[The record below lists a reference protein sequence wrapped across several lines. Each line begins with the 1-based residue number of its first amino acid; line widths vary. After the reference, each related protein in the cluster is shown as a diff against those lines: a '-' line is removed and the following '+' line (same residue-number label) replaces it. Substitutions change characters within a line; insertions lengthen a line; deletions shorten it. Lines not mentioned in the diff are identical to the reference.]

1 MTIRC
6 WQYRERLVFC
16 CYLVLFVAVIFVG
29 LYVSRVAQAATV
41 PGGFTDSLVAN
52 GLANPTA
59 MEFAPDGRLFVCEQG
74 GTLRVIKNGALLATP
89 FLTVTVNSSGERG
102 LLGVAF
108 DPNFAINQFVYIYYT
123 ATTPT
128 IHNRISRFTASGD
141 AAVAGSET
149 IILELNNLSTAT
161 NHNGGAIHFGPD
173 GNLYVAVGDNANGAN
188 AQSFSTLHGKMLRIF
203 SNGGIPTDNPFFN
216 QTTGNNRAIWALG
229 LRNPFTFSF
238 QPGTGRMFINDV
250 GQSTTEEIN
259 DGIAGSNYGWPTCE
273 GICNP
278 PNSNFRDPIYIYL
291 NDASTCAITG
301 GAFYN
306 PQTTQFPSTYVG
318 NYFFADYCAGWIR
331 KLDPANGNAVSG
343 FATGISSPVDLK
355 VSTDGSLYYLARGTG
370 SVHKIEY
377 PANMQPPT
385 ISSHPQNQTVAV
397 GQSATFSVSANGTPP
412 FSYQWQRSG
421 SDIAGA
427 TSSNYTLSNAQP
439 SDNGALLRAVVTN
452 SFGSATSNN
461 AQLTVTSNTPP
472 TGNITQPPTGTLYQ
486 GGQTIDYA
494 GTGSDPE
501 DGTLPASGFTWR
513 VDFHHDTHIHPFSPA
528 TSGSMS
534 GSVTIPTNGET
545 SDNVWYRIHLT
556 VTDSAGLTHSSF
568 RDILPRKSTVTLRTS
583 PSGLQL
589 KLDGQPVTAPHSFV
603 GVVGMSRTLEAVSPQ
618 MIGSTTYVFGSWSDG
633 QGAIHS
639 ISTPATDTTYTA
651 TYNASTADTTPPIVS
666 ITNPAQGATVIRK
679 STVVLSASASD
690 NVGVVRV
697 EFYVNGSL
705 QCTDTSAAYTC
716 SWKVPNQPN
725 RSHQIEARAYD
736 QAGNSASSALIQVTS
751 R

>member
-1 MTIRC
+1 MSLRD
-6 WQYRERLVFC
+6 WQYRERLALC
-16 CYLVLFVAVIFVG
+16 CYLVLFVAVLFVG
-29 LYVSRVAQAATV
+29 LYASRVAHAATV

-52 GLANPTA
+52 GLASPTA

-74 GTLRVIKNGALLATP
+74 GTLRVIKNGALLTTP

-141 AAVAGSET
+141 VAVPGSET
-149 IILELNNLSTAT
+149 VVLELDNLSSAT
-161 NHNGGAIHFGPD
+161 NHNGGAIHFGLD
-173 GNLYVAVGDNANGAN
+173 GKLYVAVGDNANGNN
-188 AQSFSTLHGKMLRIF
+188 AQSLSTLHGKMLRIF
-203 SNGGIPTDNPFFN
+203 SNGGIPSDNPFFN

-250 GQSTTEEIN
+250 GQTTTEEIN
-259 DGIAGSNYGWPTCE
+259 DGIAGSNYGWPSCE

-278 PNSNFRDPIYIYL
+278 TNPAFRDPIHTYA

-306 PQTTQFPSTYVG
+306 PQTAQFPSAYVG
-318 NYFFADYCAGWIR
+318 NYFFADFCAGWIR
-331 KLDPANGNAVSG
+331 KLDPANGNAVAG

-355 VSTDGSLYYLARGTG
+355 VSTGGSLYYLARGTG

-377 PANMQPPT
+377 PANMQPPM

-397 GQSATFSVSANGTPP
+397 GQSATFSVSATGTPP
-412 FSYQWQRSG
+412 FSYQWQRNG

-427 TSSNYTLSNAQP
+427 TSVNYTLSNAQP
-439 SDNGALLRAVVTN
+439 SDNGALFRAVVTN

-472 TGNITQPPTGTLYQ
+472 TGNITQPLTGTLYQ

-494 GTGSDPE
+494 GTGSDAE
-501 DGTLPASGFTWR
+501 DGDLPATGFSWR
-513 VDFHHDTHIHPFSPA
+513 VDFHHDDHLHPFLPATNGA
-528 TSGSMS
+528 TSGSF
-534 GSVTIPTNGET
+534 TIPTMGET

-556 VTDSAGLTHSSF
+556 VTDSGGLTHSSF
-568 RDILPRKSTVTLRTS
+568 RDILPRKSTVTLQTS

-589 KLDGQPVTAPHSFV
+589 KLDGQPVTAPYSFV
-603 GVVGMSRTLEAVSPQ
+603 GVVGITRTLEAVSPQ
-618 MIGSTTYVFGSWSDG
+618 TIGATTYVFGSWSDG
-633 QGAIHS
+633 GAASHS
-639 ISTPATDTTYTA
+639 ISTPATNTTYTA
-651 TYNASTADTTPPIVS
+651 VYSASPADTTPPTVS
-666 ITNPAQGATVIRK
+666 ITNPAQGATVARK
-679 STVVLSASASD
+679 STITLSATATD
-690 NVGVVRV
+690 NVGVVSV

-716 SWKVPNQPN
+716 NWRVPNQPN
-725 RSHQIEARAYD
+725 RSYQIQARAYD
-736 QAGNSASSALIQVTS
+736 QAGNSGSALIQVTS
-751 R
+751 Q